1 MYFQNFSS
9 FKTFHLI
16 CIGKSKQQ
24 TKQIRNCRIILDML
38 FCRSGILLKLA
49 YSLTM
54 ARKAGRLEIW
64 RRKEKEYFAD
74 KGWMILRLL
83 SSPHVIPPHIALRG
97 RFCNAQ
103 YFYFFWAKIPIY
115 VYHLFSSSLFSP
127 CHQKAVWKIRR
138 TLILLTIFFGRTIES
153 WRLNFLGELYHLGK
167 TNKSYCLQFF
177 GRTNWSLLGSFFLSR
192 TSWSCLIIC
201 HNSSGS
207 KFGNCHGGQPVG
219 TYLSDLENL
228 FLSFENH
235 RYSKQAQKGLSLNT
249 DPV

>member
-9 FKTFHLI
+9 LKTFHLI

-49 YSLTM
+49 FSLTM

-83 SSPHVIPPHIALRG
+83 SSPHVIPPHIAVRG
-97 RFCNAQ
+97 RFCKCPII
-103 YFYFFWAKIPIY
+103 FFSWAKIPIY

-167 TNKSYCLQFF
+167 TNKSYCLHFLGELIDLIGF
-177 GRTNWSLLGSFFLSR
+177 IFSLEDQLKLFDHLS
-192 TSWSCLIIC
+192 
-201 HNSSGS
+201 
-207 KFGNCHGGQPVG
+207 
-219 TYLSDLENL
+219 
-228 FLSFENH
+228 
-235 RYSKQAQKGLSLNT
+235 
-249 DPV
+249 